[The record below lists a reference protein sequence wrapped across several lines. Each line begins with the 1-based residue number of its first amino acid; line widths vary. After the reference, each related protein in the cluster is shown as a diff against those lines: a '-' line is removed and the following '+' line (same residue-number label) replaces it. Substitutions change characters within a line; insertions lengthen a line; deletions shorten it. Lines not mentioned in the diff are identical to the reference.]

1 MREHRRASAWS
12 LAQSGLSAW
21 LVPHLS
27 WGDSYSSLLR
37 PENSTVHKVGTQAT
51 AVQAPSAG
59 LRPRWFRSGGFWSPW
74 NQPRAGRNA
83 VGRLMSPW
91 STQCL
96 KLLFAV

>member
-1 MREHRRASAWS
+1 MREHGRASAWS

-21 LVPHLS
+21 LFPHLS

-59 LRPRWFRSGGFWSPW
+59 LRPRWFRASLGDSGVPGASPGLGAMQW
-74 NQPRAGRNA
+74 ED
-83 VGRLMSPW
+83 
-91 STQCL
+91 
-96 KLLFAV
+96 